1 MSKRSGTWG
10 VRLSLSSALCW
21 FKIFTNRS
29 LTFADRLVCFGE
41 RRPNDEF
48 EDIPEANRQQSFK
61 IEFYGDRLELRELTE
76 VLRIGDRV
84 RLFCDD
90 GVLVAEKISRTQLK
104 IIHSQPVVER
114 IQ

>member
-1 MSKRSGTWG
+1 MSKRAGIWG

-29 LTFADRLVCFGE
+29 LAFADRIVCFGE
-41 RRPNDEF
+41 RRPNDDF
-48 EDIPEANRQQSFK
+48 EGMPADSNQSLK
-61 IEFYGDRLELRELTE
+61 IEFYGDRIELRELTE

-104 IIHSQPVVER
+104 IIHSQPLVGQ

>member
-1 MSKRSGTWG
+1 MSKRPGIWG

-21 FKIFTNRS
+21 FKMFTNRS
-29 LTFADRLVCFGE
+29 LAFADRIVCFGE

-48 EDIPEANRQQSFK
+48 EGTQQANRNQRLK
-61 IEFYGDRLELRELTE
+61 IEFYGDRIELRELTE

-104 IIHSQPVVER
+104 IIHSQPVVELV
-114 IQ
+114 Q